1 MKRYDWVIISDD
13 NMYILEEWLVE
24 FICDNVKKD
33 ELEYITRAFILLKPK
48 DVEEAKELLEMLRKN
63 DIRRI
68 IDTIYERNK
77 C

>member
-1 MKRYDWVIISDD
+1 
-13 NMYILEEWLVE
+13 LVE
-24 FICDNVKKD
+24 FIYDNVKRH

-48 DVEEAKELLEMLRKN
+48 DIEEAKELLEMLRKN

-68 IDTIYERNK
+68 IDTIYERNR

>member
-1 MKRYDWVIISDD
+1 
-13 NMYILEEWLVE
+13 MYVLEDWLVE
-24 FICDNVKKD
+24 FIYDNVKRH

-48 DVEEAKELLEMLRKN
+48 DIEEAKELLEMLRKN

-68 IDTIYERNK
+68 IDTIYERNR

>member
-1 MKRYDWVIISDD
+1 MIRYDWVIIDD
-13 NMYILEEWLVE
+13 KNMYILEEWLVQ
-24 FICDNVKKD
+24 FIYDNVNKD

-48 DVEEAKELLEMLRKN
+48 DIEEAKELLEMLRRN

-68 IDTIYERNK
+68 INTIYERNR